1 MIRVLTWIL
10 YVGIVSGLSNQNILR
25 YDNDVNI
32 GLLANLH
39 HAQEDSNGNI
49 VCGNINTDVI
59 QQILAAK
66 WAADVI
72 NNKSLPYE
80 LHLVYTTVHKALVK
94 KSILQNSRSH
104 PDCDRQLRRVDDQDG
119 GHLKVKLQVQEFTL
133 W

>member
-80 LHLVYTTVHKALVK
+80 LHLGLQLHDTCNSNEIIDRHLYHLITASRTIGK
-94 KSILQNSRSH
+94 KSPTGLSTGPPLLGKTNSIRA
-104 PDCDRQLRRVDDQDG
+104 
-119 GHLKVKLQVQEFTL
+119 
-133 W
+133 